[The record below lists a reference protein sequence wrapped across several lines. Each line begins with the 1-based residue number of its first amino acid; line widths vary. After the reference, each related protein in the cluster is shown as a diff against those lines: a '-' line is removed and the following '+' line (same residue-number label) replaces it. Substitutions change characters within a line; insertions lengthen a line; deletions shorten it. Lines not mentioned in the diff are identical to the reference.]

1 MLPTTIKGKL
11 TALLVVLALG
21 FGILVYQTITEGHD
35 AKATATRLWI
45 IGQVETK
52 TATCMMELR
61 GYQLLFNPKLLSH
74 YEASYQSLLGHIDSL
89 FPLLLAKVNQ
99 DKIANLKKSVMEWHT
114 LNEPRIAILT
124 KYGKKASELSFEVE
138 HKADYDTLLSLT
150 QKSASMFESIYL
162 LSEDLNEGVKKVNM
176 DKLSRNELMA
186 EITLGII
193 TLVVLIIF
201 VLVTS
206 SIKSSV
212 QRAKEGCEHIRRT
225 KDLSTRIETGTK
237 DEISETMESVNALLK
252 EVVHAIGEAKHSA
265 IENASVAEE
274 LSSTSLEIG
283 KRAEEEAKIVLHTTH
298 DAKMVAIQMNN
309 SSSRA
314 IEVRQISIDAQDSLS
329 LAQHSLHETI
339 QQLDQ
344 TVEAEFAINDR
355 LNHLSHEAE
364 QVKSVLDIIGDIAD
378 QTNLLALN
386 AAIEAARAGEH
397 GRGFAV
403 VADEVRKLA
412 ERTQKSL
419 VETNATINV
428 IVQSINDISGDMNQ
442 NAKRIEELSALSS
455 KVSSQTDSAVHMLNK
470 SVEASDEVAL
480 QAKENMQL
488 ITTAVIEKI
497 GVINELSSSNAR
509 SVEEIAGAAEH
520 LAKLSGTLNNT
531 LSQFKTV

>member
-1 MLPTTIKGKL
+1 MFATIKGKL

-21 FGILVYQTITEGHD
+21 FSVLVYQTITEGED

-61 GYQLLFNPKLLSH
+61 GYQILFNPKILSN

-114 LNEPRIAILT
+114 LNELRVAILT
-124 KYGKKASELSFEVE
+124 KYGKKTSEPSFAVE
-138 HKADYDTLLSLT
+138 HKTDHDMLLSLT

-162 LSEDLNEGVKKVNM
+162 LSEDLNEGVKKANM

-186 EITLGII
+186 ELTLGTIAAI
-193 TLVVLIIF
+193 VLIIF
-201 VLVTS
+201 LLVTS
-206 SIKSSV
+206 SIKASV
-212 QRAKEGCEHIRRT
+212 QRAKESCEHIRRT
-225 KDLSTRIETGTK
+225 KDLSIKIEIGTK
-237 DEISETMESVNALLK
+237 DEINETMESVNALLEDVRK
-252 EVVHAIGEAKHSA
+252 AIGEAKHNA
-265 IENASVAEE
+265 IENASIAEE

-283 KRAEEEAKIVLHTTH
+283 KRAEEEASTVLHTTN
-298 DAKMVAIQMNN
+298 DTKIVALKMNN
-309 SSSRA
+309 ASSRA
-314 IEVRQISIDAQDSLS
+314 TQVRQISVDAQESLCV
-329 LAQHSLHETI
+329 AQNSLHETI
-339 QQLDQ
+339 RQLDQ

-355 LNHLSHEAE
+355 LNHLSSEAE
-364 QVKSVLDIIGDIAD
+364 QVKSVLDVIGDIAD

-419 VETNATINV
+419 IETNATINV
-428 IVQSINDISGDMNQ
+428 IVQSINDISGDMNK
-442 NAKRIEELSALSS
+442 NAKRIEELSALSV
-455 KVSSQTDSAVHMLNK
+455 KVSSQTDEAVAMLNK
-470 SVEASDEVAL
+470 SVEASDEVAVDT
-480 QAKENMQL
+480 KENMQL
-488 ITTAVIEKI
+488 INTSVIEKI

-520 LAKLSGTLNNT
+520 LANLSGKLNNT
-531 LSQFKTV
+531 LSQFKTA